1 MAPERI
7 TGMIMTPSWL
17 PELIHL
23 ESYGGNWER
32 YLDMLYACF
41 KADFMENKPLF
52 QGQKIALKRHPM
64 SQNKEATFWH
74 LISKGKVEE
83 ERHIDL
89 RRCERIRWPKA
100 IIENSED
107 SSVKFWKNIRRSEV
121 RICLWLEKQEYLLI
135 LAERKGYILPW
146 TAYMVTKPHRKKK
159 FQKEFEDYWEKW
171 SRKS

>member
-1 MAPERI
+1 
-7 TGMIMTPSWL
+7 MTSPPSWL
-17 PELIHL
+17 PKLIHL
-23 ESYGGNWER
+23 ESCGGNWER

-41 KADFMENKPLF
+41 KADFVDSKPVF
-52 QGQKIALKRHPM
+52 QRQKIALKRHPM

-89 RRCERIRWPKA
+89 RRCERIRWPKT

-107 SSVKFWKNIRRSEV
+107 KSVKIWKSTRKSEV
-121 RICLWLEKQEYLLI
+121 RICLWLEKQEYVVI

-159 FQKEFEDYWEKW
+159 FQKEFENYWEKQ
-171 SRKS
+171 SRKG